1 MCETLPWSQRFFFK
15 FFFAKRERASR
26 EEVRVARKEKKKFQ
40 EKPLGQGSEAIF
52 YLKNLKF
59 TGLEILLSLFRL

>member
-1 MCETLPWSQRFFFK
+1 MKLYPGPRGFSLNFSSPKE
-15 FFFAKRERASR
+15 RESEPRSGVER
-26 EEVRVARKEKKKFQ
+26 EEKLQGKS
-40 EKPLGQGSEAIF
+40 LGQGSEAIF

>member
-1 MCETLPWSQRFFFK
+1 MKLYPGPRGFSLNFSSPKE
-15 FFFAKRERASR
+15 RERAAKR
-26 EEVRVARKEKKKFQ
+26 RGKRRKLQ
-40 EKPLGQGSEAIF
+40 GKPLGQGSEAIF